1 LNAPRAPKRWLG
13 GGLLLIALLTL
24 LLVAPLFKY
33 GRSNHPL
40 AGMTSPDLCPLLPP
54 QTPSPLG
61 KLHTKS
67 RGDDPTQSTCYY
79 LDADD
84 AEALR
89 VSLSSTRELSVV
101 AGGGAD
107 TEKIFAT
114 WMKEVRASYGN
125 GEELPAPRQG
135 WRHAGT
141 WKGGAK
147 RYLLFEDRGVLVLVE
162 SSRLDAAQLAAYAQ
176 QVQQALAKK

>member
-1 LNAPRAPKRWLG
+1 LSEPRSPLQLVAG
-13 GGLLLIALLTL
+13 GVFLAALLALLLA
-24 LLVAPLFKY
+24 APLLKY
-33 GRSNHPL
+33 GGKHPL
-40 AGMTSPDLCPLLPP
+40 AGATAPNLCPLLPP
-54 QTPSPLG
+54 QTPAALG
-61 KLHTKS
+61 TLHSKW
-67 RGDDPTQSTCYY
+67 RADDPTQSTCYY
-79 LDADD
+79 MDASN

-107 TEKIFAT
+107 TEKIFDT

-125 GEELPAPRQG
+125 GEELPAPREG

-162 SSRLDAAQLAAYAQ
+162 SSRLDAAQLAAYAE
-176 QVQQALAKK
+176 QVQHSLRKK